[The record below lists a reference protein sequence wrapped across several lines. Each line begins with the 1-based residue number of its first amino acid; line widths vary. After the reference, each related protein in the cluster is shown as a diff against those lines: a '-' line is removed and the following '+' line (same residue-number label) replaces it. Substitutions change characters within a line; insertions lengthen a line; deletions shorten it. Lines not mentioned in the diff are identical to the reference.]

1 MKKLLVA
8 FVLAVLAFVM
18 PAIAKAEAVYS
29 AVKTTVV
36 LHVKAYGLIAHA
48 RLFNWMAK
56 SGLVLGANTLT
67 SLIPNIYEAL
77 DVISREQVGFIPAVS
92 RNSSGEQAA
101 LNQTIMIP
109 IAPQATPGD
118 NTPAVTA
125 PNTGD
130 ETIGNVTMTISKSKH
145 YPIRWNGEEQR
156 GANNA
161 GWYGGLLTQQF
172 IQAFRTLG
180 NLVEADL
187 ATTAYQNASRAYG
200 TAGTTPFG
208 TAGDLSDV
216 AQLRKI
222 LDDNG
227 CPQTDLQLVLNS
239 ASVANLRGK
248 QSLLLKVNE
257 SGSQALLRKG
267 SISDVPLEG
276 FDLHNSAQL
285 TAVTKGTGT
294 SYVTSGSTA
303 PGVNSIA
310 LVTGSGTVNAGD
322 VVTFAADANNKYVV
336 QNGVAA
342 PGTITI
348 GAPGALVTIATA
360 NAMTIGANY
369 TPNIGFSRSA
379 IQLITRRPQ
388 MPIGPDGKAMDMA
401 DDIMEVTDPVTG
413 IVYEI
418 AVYRQF
424 MQLVYH
430 VRLAWGTQAI
440 KSNHIATL
448 LG

>member
-1 MKKLLVA
+1 M
-8 FVLAVLAFVM
+8 
-18 PAIAKAEAVYS
+18 
-29 AVKTTVV
+29 
-36 LHVKAYGLIAHA
+36 
-48 RLFNWMAK
+48 
-56 SGLVLGANTLT
+56 ANTLT

-92 RNSSGEQAA
+92 RNSSGERAA

-109 IAPQATPGD
+109 IAPQATAGD

-130 ETIGNVTMTISKSKH
+130 ETIGNVSMTISKSKH

-156 GANNA
+156 GALNA

-172 IQAFRTLG
+172 TQAFRTLG

-187 ATTAYQNASRAYG
+187 AATAYQNASRAYG
-200 TAGTTPFG
+200 TAGTAPFG
-208 TAGDLSDV
+208 TAGDLSDI

-227 CPQTDLQLVLNS
+227 CPQSDLQLVLNS

-257 SGSQALLRKG
+257 AGSAALLRKG

-276 FDLHNSAQL
+276 FELHNSAQL
-285 TAVTKGTGT
+285 TTVTKGTGA

-303 PGVNSIA
+303 VGVNQIA
-310 LVTGSGTVNAGD
+310 LVTGTGTVNAGD
-322 VVTFAADANNKYVV
+322 VVTFAADSNNKYVV
-336 QNGVAA
+336 NAGVSA

-348 GAPGALVTIATA
+348 GAPGALTTIATA
-360 NAMTIGANY
+360 NAMTIGGNY
-369 TPNIGFSRSA
+369 TPNVGFSRSA
-379 IQLITRRPQ
+379 IQLITRAPQ

-401 DDIMEVTDPVTG
+401 DDVMLIQDPATG

-430 VRLAWGTQAI
+430 VRLAWGAQAI
-440 KSNHIATL
+440 KPNHIATL